1 MRLCPR
7 VIGHQ
12 DGAIPLYVRPRTI
25 SWAWRGKTI
34 SNKSAS
40 RYEVMK
46 SIIIYASLTGNTKKV
61 AQPVHI
67 GTDLGL

>member
-25 SWAWRGKTI
+25 WAWRGKTI
-34 SNKSAS
+34 SQKSIG

-61 AQPVHI
+61 AQPIHR